1 MINFKKILLINLMIT
16 LLISTLEAQISS
28 SFELRY
34 YSKDKES
41 SGITDFKGENE
52 FFNTDQR
59 IEFLDVYAAVAGNWF
74 SDTALNRLVSTPA
87 EIDRFLQ
94 GLKEQPRPDK
104 RRRVELDKWKKT
116 GYSHLGHEKSVAA
129 INEWNMNEGVSV
141 EQGSLNFNRP
151 NVTIEKTLDS
161 LQWRFF
167 LGWKA
172 KSIKGRVPMAFALK
186 ENNRIIAEAGF
197 HANGDIF
204 FTANGT
210 DRMGDKYIPDQ
221 WYDFKIEVDLVNDRY
236 NLLIN
241 GKKTGDWIAM
251 RKSSL
256 INRLQISGGE
266 SIQIDD
272 ITGLKF
278 DTTGC
283 SVRSPYTIEP
293 FLHENFNVQPPVEQ
307 WAKPHYDDSAWELTD
322 LPAVMG
328 GSLEAGKDLYL
339 RKEFNPDAFEKAWLN
354 IETLDPGG
362 EIWINGRVVHVTH
375 NRHPVR
381 VDISP
386 FLVPHAVNTIGIRV
400 FSFYNDGH
408 LYHSP
413 QDRNVGW
420 FCGRAWIDLT
430 EQVHMSSVKVH
441 TRSINTEEAT
451 QLHTIALQNH
461 ADTTFS
467 GMVTIDYYPWHPNEG
482 SSKSASFEVP
492 IQIFAKDSIHIHY
505 EGTIEKPFLWTH
517 DNPNLY
523 RVHLKI
529 MHDNQVIDD
538 EMITT
543 GIRTVSQKGG
553 IFRINGEP
561 ELLGG
566 AQTMGFRMPIEN
578 IVKWN
583 RCPPASILADELL
596 ACSKLGN
603 TLRVHVHSGGTYAY
617 SVNDPRIA
625 EMADQLGV
633 MLIWPTSSWIRQGEW
648 GGIDFE
654 GYPKYINQVFN
665 HPSIVLWEGSNHPNE
680 FSGKP
685 LSYSNRFITKMY
697 RTISTSDS
705 SRLISPSS
713 FNKHFIY
720 KNDEG
725 TIDEDGKTIVP
736 CEEWTAPLIV
746 RGNQDALTGYGS
758 EWHNI
763 RGWPDPYR
771 RSLLESRE
779 RAYFNFEHEESI
791 GMQNFELVR
800 GKPWYQMPSY
810 ENYYDIG
817 SIGREFE
824 YSEWKESQAWQAF
837 SAWESMKW
845 QRMHDVDGFSWCTLH
860 GGANSGTY
868 RKPLIDAMGHAKL
881 AFYINQMA
889 LQDIIAGSNNTDVAY
904 HRRDKITPVIMNVG
918 DQRTVK
924 LKIVIKTPGGEIIDT
939 HEFNDVLLEKGRT
952 VKELPSFRPKFTEEG
967 YYVIEYYVMRP

>member
-1 MINFKKILLINLMIT
+1 MIALFLSIGK
-16 LLISTLEAQISS
+16 AQISS

-34 YSKDKES
+34 YSKDKGS
-41 SGITDFKGENE
+41 TGITDFKGENG
-52 FFNTDQR
+52 FFNTEQR
-59 IEFLDVYAAVAGNWF
+59 IEFLDVYADVAGKWF
-74 SDTALNRLVSTPA
+74 SDTALNRLVNTPA
-87 EIDRFLQ
+87 EINRFLQ
-94 GLKEQPRPDK
+94 MLKEQPLPDK
-104 RRRVELDKWKKT
+104 RRRIVPDNWKIT
-116 GYSHLGHEKSVAA
+116 GYKPWDHERSVVAVNDWDGH
-129 INEWNMNEGVSV
+129 EGVSV
-141 EQGSLNFNRP
+141 DQGSLIFTRS
-151 NVTIEKTLDS
+151 NVNIEKTVDS

-167 LGWKA
+167 LSWRA
-172 KSIKGRVPMAFALK
+172 KSTKGRVPMTFTLK

-197 HANGDIF
+197 HANGNIF
-204 FTANGT
+204 FTANGA
-210 DRMGDKYIPDQ
+210 DRMGEKYTPGQ
-221 WYDFKIEVDLVNDRY
+221 WYDFKIEADLVNDRY

-241 GKKTGDWIAM
+241 GEKTGDWVAM

-256 INRLQISGGE
+256 INRLQINGGE
-266 SIQIDD
+266 GIQIDD

-293 FLHENFNVQPPVEQ
+293 FMQENFNIQPPLQ
-307 WAKPHYDDSAWELTD
+307 NWAEPGYDDRTWELTD

-339 RKEFNPDAFEKAWLN
+339 RKELSIGAYEKAWLN

-362 EIWINGRVVHVTH
+362 EIWINGKVVHVTH

-386 FLVPHAVNTIGIRV
+386 FLVPFAINTIGIRV
-400 FSFYNDGH
+400 FSYYNDGP

-420 FCGRAWIDLT
+420 FCGRAWIDMT
-430 EQVHMSSVKVH
+430 EQIQMNSLKVH
-441 TRSINTEEAT
+441 TRSIFPEEAT
-451 QLHTIALQNH
+451 QLHSIVLQNH
-461 ADTTFS
+461 SDTTFT
-467 GMVTIDYYPWHPNEG
+467 GMLKIDYYPWHPNEG
-482 SSKSASFEVP
+482 SSKSASFEFPV
-492 IQIFAKDSIHIHY
+492 QVFARDSVHMHY

-523 RVHLKI
+523 RVHLKV
-529 MHDNQVIDD
+529 MHGNRLIDD

-543 GIRTVSQKGG
+543 GIRTVSQEGG

-578 IVKWN
+578 NVKWN
-583 RCPPASILADELL
+583 RCPPAAILADELL

-603 TLRVHVHSGGTYAY
+603 TLRIHVHSGGTYAY
-617 SVNDPRIA
+617 SVNDPRVA

-633 MLIWPTSSWIRQGEW
+633 MLIWPTSSWIREGEW

-654 GYPKYINQVFN
+654 GYPKYMNQVFN
-665 HPSIVLWEGSNHPNE
+665 HPSIVLWEGSNHPNKFKE
-680 FSGKP
+680 KP
-685 LSYSNRFITKMY
+685 LSYSNRFITKIY
-697 RTISTSDS
+697 RTISSTDS
-705 SRLISPSS
+705 SRLVSPSS
-713 FNKHFIY
+713 FNRHFIY
-720 KNDEG
+720 RNDEG
-725 TIDEDGKTIVP
+725 TIDQHGNTIVP
-736 CEEWTAPLIV
+736 CKEWTAPLIV
-746 RGNQDALTGYGS
+746 RGNQDALTGYGA

-771 RSLLESRE
+771 RSLLESSE

-810 ENYYDIG
+810 ENNYDIG
-817 SIGREFE
+817 SIGRELD
-824 YSEWKESQAWQAF
+824 YNEWRASQAWQAF

-845 QRMHDVDGFSWCTLH
+845 QRMHDVDGFSWCCLH
-860 GGANSGTY
+860 GGPNSGTY

-881 AFYINQMA
+881 AFYINRMA
-889 LQDIIAGSNNTDVAY
+889 LQDVIAGSNNTDIVY
-904 HRRDKITPVIMNVG
+904 HRRDMLVPVIMNVG

-924 LKIVIKTPGGEIIDT
+924 LKILVRTAGGAVVDT
-939 HEFNDVLLEKGRT
+939 REFSDIVLEKGRT
-952 VKELPSFRPKFTEEG
+952 VKELPSFRPKFPEEG